1 VARTRDYVL
10 NRAFFSLIGAHPP
23 VSASARRSLDFIGI
37 NYYTRN
43 IVRSA
48 GLGPGAV
55 FGRLCTGDH
64 HDLGEVSSLGWES
77 YPQGLVDSLERF
89 AAYGLP
95 LMVTENG
102 IATGDEALR
111 RSYLLQHLAAS
122 GEALARGV
130 NLVGYLYWSLIDN
143 FEWAAG
149 TAATF
154 GLAAVDY
161 ATQERQARPC
171 VADFTRVCRD
181 GTLDAA
187 SYAALPEWR

>member
-1 VARTRDYVL
+1 VARLRDYIL
-10 NRAFFSLIGAHPP
+10 NRAFFALIGTHPSR
-23 VSASARRSLDFIGI
+23 SAAARRSLDFIGI

-48 GLGPGAV
+48 GLGLGAV
-55 FGRLCTGDH
+55 IGRRCTGDH
-64 HDLGEVSSLGWES
+64 HDLGRASLLGWEI
-77 YPQGLVDSLERF
+77 YPQGLVDTLERF

-102 IATGDEALR
+102 VATDDEALR
-111 RSYLLQHLAAS
+111 RRYLLEHLAAS
-122 GEALARGV
+122 AEALARGV
-130 NLVGYLYWSLIDN
+130 HLVGYLYWSLIDN

-161 ATQERQARPC
+161 RTQERRARPC

-181 GTLDAA
+181 NALDAA
-187 SYAALPEWR
+187 AYAALPEWR